1 MSLSFSRLY
10 NLIVAKYPQPRT
22 TDGDG
27 APVDPPLKLGILGAA
42 GIAPRAVIYPAK
54 LMPDK
59 VQVYS
64 IAARDVT
71 RAKKFAK
78 DYDIP
83 TTHDSYEELI
93 DDPEVAAVYIP
104 LPNGLHYEWAL
115 KCIEKKKP
123 VLLEKPATS
132 NAEQAEKLFAFA
144 KEKDVLVVEAFHWF
158 FHPAAKLVKDIVSDK
173 KDFGEVEKFEG
184 SFCLSHFFKD
194 DDIRLRFS
202 LAGGSLMD
210 MGCYPIS
217 WMRYYLGENPTAA
230 RSLEHE
236 VYPKDAKI
244 DGFAS
249 VEYTF
254 DSSDKKKGV
263 VHCGMKTPLS
273 TLWRLGIIPKVIITS
288 SKKDL
293 VYSMPLRPDLYH
305 NISVRDLATGKVEN
319 RSCFAEGKET
329 WSTYAFQ
336 LEAFADAVK
345 GGNTGTQLFSNEDS
359 IDNMKA
365 VDMAYKAIG
374 LPLRS

>member
-1 MSLSFSRLY
+1 MSLSVSRLY
-10 NLIVAKYPQPRT
+10 KLIVPKYPAPRT
-22 TDGDG
+22 TVEDGSS
-27 APVDPPLKLGILGAA
+27 PPLKLGILGAA
-42 GIAPRAVIYPAK
+42 AIAPRAVINPAK

-64 IAARDVT
+64 VAARDAA

-78 DYDIP
+78 DYGIP
-83 TTHDSYEELI
+83 RTHDSYEELI
-93 DDPEVAAVYIP
+93 ADPEVEAVYIP

-115 KCIEKKKP
+115 KCIEKRKP

-132 NAEQAEKLFAFA
+132 NAEQAEKLFAIA

-158 FHPAAKLVKDIVSDK
+158 FHPAAKLVKDIVSDTEN
-173 KDFGEVEKFEG
+173 FGEVEKFEG
-184 SFCLSHFFKD
+184 SLCVNNLFKD
-194 DDIRLRFS
+194 DDIRFKFS

-210 MGCYPIS
+210 VGCYPIS

-254 DSSDKKKGV
+254 ASSDKKKGA
-263 VHCGMKTPLS
+263 VHCGLKTPWL
-273 TLWRLGIIPKVIITS
+273 TWWRIGFISKLIIAS
-288 SKKDL
+288 GKKDL
-293 VYSMPLRPDLYH
+293 VYTMPIAPHVYH
-305 NISVRDLATGKVEN
+305 NISIRDIATGKIEN
-319 RSCFAEGKET
+319 RSCIVEGKEA

-345 GGNTGTQLFSNEDS
+345 GGKDVPLFSNEDS
-359 IDNMKA
+359 IDNMRA
-365 VDMAYKAIG
+365 VDMAYRAIG